1 MAHKPAL
8 LPLLCFAVLAG
19 IFGMALL
26 RGHNPAILPS
36 ALIGKP
42 APALELPAAL
52 KNGKGLTPDALKGSL
67 VAVNIF
73 ASWCVTC
80 AGEQPTLLQM
90 KKDGVTV
97 LGIAYKDSRENIAA
111 WLQKHGN
118 PFAAVGLD
126 EQGRAAI
133 DWGVYGVPETYFIDA
148 EGIIRHKHIGALS
161 MKDYIAKL
169 KPLLEGM
176 KK

>member
-8 LPLLCFAVLAG
+8 LPLFCFALLAG
-19 IFGMALL
+19 VFALAL
-26 RGHNPAILPS
+26 MRGHNPAILPS

-52 KNGKGLTPDALKGSL
+52 KDGKGLSADALKGSL

-80 AGEQPTLLQM
+80 AGEQKTLLQM
-90 KKDGVTV
+90 KEDGISV

-118 PFAAVGLD
+118 PFEAIGLD
-126 EQGRAAI
+126 EKGRAAI
-133 DWGVYGVPETYFIDA
+133 DWGVYGVPETYFIDRQ
-148 EGIIRHKHIGALS
+148 GIIRHKHVGALS
-161 MKDYIAKL
+161 MNDYTTTL
-169 KPLLEGM
+169 KPLLEEM

>member
-1 MAHKPAL
+1 MAHRPAL

-19 IFGMALL
+19 VFGMALM
-26 RGHNPAILPS
+26 RGHNPAVLPS
-36 ALIGKP
+36 ALIGKT
-42 APALELPAAL
+42 APVLELPAAL
-52 KNGKGLTPDALKGSL
+52 KDGKGLTPEDLKGSV

-90 KKDGVTV
+90 KKDGITV
-97 LGIAYKDSRENIAA
+97 LGIAYKDSPANIAA
-111 WLQKHGN
+111 WLEKHGN
-118 PFAAVGLD
+118 PFEAVGLD

-148 EGIIRHKHIGALS
+148 TGIIRHKHVGALS
-161 MKDYIAKL
+161 MESYTNTL
-169 KPLLEGM
+169 KPMLEEM

>member
-1 MAHKPAL
+1 MAHKAAL
-8 LPLLCFAVLAG
+8 MPLACFAVLAG
-19 IFGMALL
+19 VFAMALL
-26 RGHNPAILPS
+26 REHNPAILPS

-52 KNGKGLTPDALKGSL
+52 KGSKGLTPEALTGGIT
-67 VAVNIF
+67 AVNIF

-80 AGEQPTLLQM
+80 VGEQPTLMQM

-97 LGIAYKDSRENIAA
+97 LGIAYKDSRENIAL

-118 PFAAVGLD
+118 PFSAVGLD
-126 EQGRAAI
+126 EKGRAAI

-148 EGIIRHKHIGALS
+148 EGIVRHKHIGALS
-161 MKDYIAKL
+161 MQDYTAKL
-169 KPLLEGM
+169 KPLLEEM
-176 KK
+176 RK

>member
-8 LPLLCFAVLAG
+8 LPLLCFVALAG
-19 IFGMALL
+19 VFGLALS

-36 ALIGKP
+36 ALVGKA

-52 KNGKGLTPDALKGSL
+52 KGGKGLTAQALQGR
-67 VAVNIF
+67 VTAVNIF

-80 AGEQPTLLQM
+80 AGEQPALLQM
-90 KKDGVTV
+90 KEDGIAV
-97 LGIAYKDSRENIAA
+97 LGIAYKDNRENIAA

-118 PFAAVGLD
+118 PFDAVGLD
-126 EQGRAAI
+126 EQGRTAI
-133 DWGVYGVPETYFIDA
+133 DWGVYGVPETYFIDTA
-148 EGIIRHKHIGALS
+148 GIVRHKHIGALS
-161 MKDYIAKL
+161 MADYREKL
-169 KPLLEGM
+169 KPLLEEM